1 MIRGSIFIA
10 VVAVLVSLLLHF
22 MGLAFTTPNLVQDA
36 GTSDAQDTVEL
47 GNSFEDLAEPAS
59 EPEEP
64 EPAPEPEPPAE
75 EEVVEELPEEPEVPV
90 SEALVASENPQQTFS
105 PDVGEAEVV
114 QPVETEPVEPDVA
127 ETEDTSEGEE
137 AASDEIEETP
147 PVETAELVEIPEG
160 DPDVLPE
167 ELEAPTE
174 TPPVTPEVEELA
186 ALPEPEAEPVPDVSV
201 VPVVPLE
208 DEAVDPVLPEATTEP
223 EETEADSEL
232 AVRSSIRPQR
242 PEREP
247 TPQRQGA
254 SNGARDFSDLRFPSQ
269 EIESPLSTY
278 RRSGVDNFTRG
289 NSGTRSGGRGPG
301 NSDTTNYAG
310 EVLVHLNRAPVVF
323 VSARGFAQVFFRINP
338 DGSLAFVDV
347 VDSSGSPEVD
357 RAARA
362 QVRAAEPFPL
372 PPGGTSRSLSFF
384 YTSN

>member
-59 EPEEP
+59 APEEP
-64 EPAPEPEPPAE
+64 EPVPEPEPPAE

-147 PVETAELVEIPEG
+147 SVETAEVVEIPEG

-186 ALPEPEAEPVPDVSV
+186 ALPEPEAEPVPEISV

-208 DEAVDPVLPEATTEP
+208 DEAVDPVLPEATAEP

-247 TPQRQGA
+247 TPRRQGA

>member
-64 EPAPEPEPPAE
+64 EPVPEPEPPAE

-114 QPVETEPVEPDVA
+114 QPVETELVEPDVA

-147 PVETAELVEIPEG
+147 PVETAEVVEIPEG

-167 ELEAPTE
+167 ELEAPAQ
-174 TPPVTPEVEELA
+174 TPPVTPDVEELA
-186 ALPEPEAEPVPDVSV
+186 ALPEPEAEPVPEISV

-208 DEAVDPVLPEATTEP
+208 DEAVDPVLPEATAEP

-242 PEREP
+242 PERKP
-247 TPQRQGA
+247 IPRRQGA
-254 SNGARDFSDLRFPSQ
+254 SNDARDFSDLRFPSQ